1 MPEFILYSNFLSIL
15 IWHPE
20 KAIEE
25 IQELNNDYANG
36 LARLRAHRNDLE
48 AKTKQLD
55 EMRAQFALYERDMDE
70 IARNRFESNDNLLKI
85 HKELVDQNAKLERAK
100 RELKIGKKAMARHVQ
115 NRDYVRIFEVR
126 GDFCGK
132 NRGFSEET
140 FF

>member
-1 MPEFILYSNFLSIL
+1 M
-15 IWHPE
+15 
-20 KAIEE
+20 
-25 IQELNNDYANG
+25 
-36 LARLRAHRNDLE
+36 ARLRAHRNDLE

-70 IARNRFESNDNLLKI
+70 IARNRCESNDNLLKI

-126 GDFCGK
+126 GDFSGERSWKGVESRFFREK
-132 NRGFSEET
+132 NILVEN
-140 FF
+140 